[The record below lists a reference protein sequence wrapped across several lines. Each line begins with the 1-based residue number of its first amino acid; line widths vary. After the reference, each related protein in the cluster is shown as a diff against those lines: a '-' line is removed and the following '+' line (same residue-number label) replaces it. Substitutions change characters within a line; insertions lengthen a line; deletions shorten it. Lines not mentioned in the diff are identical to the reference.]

1 MQSELE
7 MLALA
12 MLDVKNQMA
21 DRCNLVHPRYDMS
34 QHKERGM
41 QFFADNKEKMI
52 VRKKKENSRSV
63 RARQLAEPL
72 QRFYVE

>member
-52 VRKKKENSRSV
+52 VRKRKIPGLSV
-63 RARQLAEPL
+63 QDSWRNHSKGSM
-72 QRFYVE
+72 

>member
-41 QFFADNKEKMI
+41 QFFC
-52 VRKKKENSRSV
+52 R
-63 RARQLAEPL
+63 
-72 QRFYVE
+72 